1 MKMTLI
7 LLAVCTLAGAGC
19 GAPAAKRDHSAPNTE
34 AAPQVALEDLAVP
47 KDPYCRM
54 SLEGHTIAAVTTHE
68 GKQYGFCSTYC
79 RDEFLKDP
87 EAYLAKIDEP
97 PSM

>member
-1 MKMTLI
+1 MRRV
-7 LLAVCTLAGAGC
+7 LAIAVVLVVVSTGC
-19 GAPAAKRDHSAPNTE
+19 GGSTAKRDHSAPKQE
-34 AAPQVALEDLAVP
+34 AAPQVALKDLAVP

-54 SLEGHTIAAVTTHE
+54 NLEGHEIAAVSTFE

-79 RDEFLKDP
+79 RDEFVKEP
-87 EAYLAKIDEP
+87 AKYLAKIDEP

>member
-1 MKMTLI
+1 MKMTVV
-7 LLAVCTLAGAGC
+7 LLATCLLALAGC
-19 GAPAAKRDHSAPNTE
+19 GAPTAKRDHSAPKVE
-34 AAPQVALEDLAVP
+34 DAPQVALEDLAVS

-54 SLEGHTIAAVTTHE
+54 SLEGHSIAAVATHE

-79 RDEFLKDP
+79 RDEFVKDP
-87 EAYLAKIDEP
+87 ETYLAKIDEP